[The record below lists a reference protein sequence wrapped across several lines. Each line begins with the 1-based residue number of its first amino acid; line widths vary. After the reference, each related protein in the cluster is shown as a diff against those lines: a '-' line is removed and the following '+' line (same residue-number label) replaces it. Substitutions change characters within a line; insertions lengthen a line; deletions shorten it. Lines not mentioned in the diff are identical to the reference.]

1 MTFSNNFFTY
11 NDGRGNIILLFRI
24 KKCQKQIILL
34 VLCLRLLLFQDFK
47 VSEKFMLNKLIIV
60 NSK

>member
-1 MTFSNNFFTY
+1 MILIILFTY

-34 VLCLRLLLFQDFK
+34 VLSSDCFYLRDFK
-47 VSEKFMLNKLIIV
+47 VSKKFMLNKLCIV
-60 NSK
+60 